1 LIKSPSRIK
10 ALLNLAFH
18 QFSEATLIGVHYAV
32 FKVMVPSLDVN
43 WQGLS
48 PYGSLSERDADV
60 LSLVDEEDL
69 TTFTFDGLKRRLGL
83 HPETLS
89 RILNRLEEE
98 GIVKKTR
105 EGYEVTPKLTKL
117 KHSPTHRETRTVS
130 LLQTFLPSNMLI
142 QQLISELKG
151 RWFGVLRW
159 LGMSENSEGV
169 TLKWITEDG
178 GIQVAASISGTSL
191 NIDAKFLTSN
201 NLDLAL
207 KAAYQL
213 MTHIS
218 KLCTNTRSATH
229 VAYYPSANARSYFTL
244 T

>member
-1 LIKSPSRIK
+1 
-10 ALLNLAFH
+10 
-18 QFSEATLIGVHYAV
+18 
-32 FKVMVPSLDVN
+32 MVPSVDVN

-48 PYGSLSERDADV
+48 PHGSLSERDADI

-89 RILNRLEEE
+89 RILGRLEEE

-105 EGYEVTPKLTKL
+105 KGYTVTPKITKL
-117 KHSPTHRETRTVS
+117 KLSPARREAQTVS
-130 LLQTFLPSNMLI
+130 LLQTFLPSNMLTEH
-142 QQLISELKG
+142 LISALKG
-151 RWFGVLRW
+151 RWFGILRW
-159 LGMSENSEGV
+159 LGMSETSEGV

-178 GIQVAASISGTSL
+178 SIQIAASISGTSL

-213 MTHIS
+213 MAHIG
-218 KLCTNTRSATH
+218 KLCTGTRLARH
-229 VAYYPSANARSYFTL
+229 IAYYPSSNAHSYFTL

>member
-1 LIKSPSRIK
+1 
-10 ALLNLAFH
+10 
-18 QFSEATLIGVHYAV
+18 
-32 FKVMVPSLDVN
+32 MVPSLDVS

-48 PYGSLSERDADV
+48 SYGSLSERDVGV
-60 LSLVDEEDL
+60 LTLVDEEDL

-89 RILNRLEEE
+89 RILSRLEEE
-98 GIVKKTR
+98 GIVKKTG
-105 EGYEVTPKLTKL
+105 EGYEVTPKITKL
-117 KHSPTHRETRTVS
+117 QLSPPRREAQTVS

-142 QQLISELKG
+142 QNLLSELKG

-159 LGMSENSEGV
+159 LGMSETSEGV

-178 GIQVAASISGTSL
+178 SIQIAASISGTSL
-191 NIDAKFLTSN
+191 NIDAKFLISN

-213 MTHIS
+213 IAHIG
-218 KLCTNTRSATH
+218 KLCNTTRSATH
-229 VAYYPSANARSYFTL
+229 VAYYPSANSNSYFTL

>member
-1 LIKSPSRIK
+1 
-10 ALLNLAFH
+10 
-18 QFSEATLIGVHYAV
+18 
-32 FKVMVPSLDVN
+32 MVPSFDVN
-43 WQGLS
+43 LEGLS
-48 PYGSLSERDADV
+48 SYGSLSERDAYV
-60 LSLVDEEDL
+60 LSLVDEESL

-98 GIVKKTR
+98 GIVKKTS
-105 EGYEVTPKLTKL
+105 EGYEVTPKITKL
-117 KHSPTHRETRTVS
+117 KLGPARRETQTVS
-130 LLQTFLPSNMLI
+130 LLQTFLPSNMLTEHF
-142 QQLISELKG
+142 ISELKG
-151 RWFGVLRW
+151 KWFGILRW
-159 LGMSENSEGV
+159 LGMSETSEGI
-169 TLKWITEDG
+169 TLKWLTEDG

-213 MTHIS
+213 MAHIG
-218 KLCTNTRSATH
+218 KLCTGTRSTTH
-229 VAYYPSANARSYFTL
+229 VAYYPSANANAYFTL

>member
-1 LIKSPSRIK
+1 M
-10 ALLNLAFH
+10 FM
-18 QFSEATLIGVHYAV
+18 
-32 FKVMVPSLDVN
+32 VMVPSFDVN
-43 WQGLS
+43 WQGIS

-60 LSLVDEEDL
+60 LSLVDEENL

-105 EGYEVTPKLTKL
+105 EGYEVTPKIVKL
-117 KHSPTHRETRTVS
+117 KLSPTSREMQIVS
-130 LLQTFLPSNMLI
+130 LLQTFLPSNMLTDHF
-142 QQLISELKG
+142 ISDLKG
-151 RWFGVLRW
+151 KWFGILRW
-159 LGMSENSEGV
+159 LGISETSEGV
-169 TLKWITEDG
+169 TLKWLTEDG
-178 GIQVAASISGTSL
+178 GIQIAASISGASL

-213 MTHIS
+213 MAHIG
-218 KLCTNTRSATH
+218 KLCNNTRSATH
-229 VAYYPSANARSYFTL
+229 VAYYPNPNSNSYFTL